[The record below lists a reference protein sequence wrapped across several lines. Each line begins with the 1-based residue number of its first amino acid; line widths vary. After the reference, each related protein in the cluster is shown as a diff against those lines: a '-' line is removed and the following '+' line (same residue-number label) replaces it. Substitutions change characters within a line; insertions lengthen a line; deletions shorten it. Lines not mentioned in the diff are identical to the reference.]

1 MKKISNQGIYKSP
14 TIQMIKIYT
23 EEGFAAGSA
32 KVRPHDDKNKVYE
45 EWQDLPDDNR
55 NIDW

>member
-32 KVRPHDDKNKVYE
+32 KVRPHDKNFEVKE

>member
-1 MKKISNQGIYKSP
+1 
-14 TIQMIKIYT
+14 MIKIYT

-32 KVRPHDDKNKVYE
+32 KVYPQDNKNKVYE

>member
-1 MKKISNQGIYKSP
+1 
-14 TIQMIKIYT
+14 MIKVYT
-23 EEGFAAGSA
+23 EEGFAACSA

>member
-1 MKKISNQGIYKSP
+1 
-14 TIQMIKIYT
+14 MIKIYT

-32 KVRPHDDKNKVYE
+32 KVRPHDKNFEVKE